1 MALWTK
7 IAKNELKTR
16 TSKFRN
22 NRTLFFVCLY
32 SILIFWAFVF
42 IPWLFDLFMPAIAGM
57 EVLAPFLIPVI
68 AMIIESMLMI
78 LFILIMMY
86 PLNNIYRKTEIGFKE
101 ILLSSP
107 VTAGDIFLGEFMG
120 KLPVLSSFVLAFA
133 PIVIGLL
140 NPIINLTLVN
150 TIVIY
155 VCIFGIVFFAN
166 LIGTIIMCW
175 IEHKISQSEKARD
188 LAKALLMLLS
198 VGMVIMIYAV
208 QFGFQFIMEHPESKN
223 YIMWYPALW
232 FSNIIL
238 YMFDPV
244 LLDTYILNIWTS
256 VALAALIPLLVL
268 YISYKKADAFYT
280 LEGGVEKS
288 NSIIE
293 KEGMFYKMNRRILG
307 KKWEGLVVTQ
317 FKVFLRKKEN
327 IMKLIYLIGLTCG
340 YGLVF
345 SFSVGQA
352 QQEFISGQFKVL
364 MVVFMGGM
372 MYGLMLGAY
381 IFIGS
386 KDLLWVYKRSPRGIT
401 SMVYSYIFSLL
412 ILNIMIAIGV
422 TIFFTFLFEFDIVN
436 IIVFF
441 IAYLSYGILV
451 LSQAIGI
458 QGFSP
463 SFEEKGKNMGM
474 NMFKL
479 MSIQMGV
486 FMGFIF
492 LMIWF
497 SETFP
502 NPIFG
507 DFTPLVLFLSI
518 HLPIS
523 ALLFT
528 LGIKHLSKIE

>member
-1 MALWTK
+1 
-7 IAKNELKTR
+7 
-16 TSKFRN
+16 
-22 NRTLFFVCLY
+22 
-32 SILIFWAFVF
+32 
-42 IPWLFDLFMPAIAGM
+42 
-57 EVLAPFLIPVI
+57 
-68 AMIIESMLMI
+68 
-78 LFILIMMY
+78 
-86 PLNNIYRKTEIGFKE
+86 
-101 ILLSSP
+101 
-107 VTAGDIFLGEFMG
+107 
-120 KLPVLSSFVLAFA
+120 
-133 PIVIGLL
+133 
-140 NPIINLTLVN
+140 
-150 TIVIY
+150 
-155 VCIFGIVFFAN
+155 
-166 LIGTIIMCW
+166 
-175 IEHKISQSEKARD
+175 
-188 LAKALLMLLS
+188 
-198 VGMVIMIYAV
+198 
-208 QFGFQFIMEHPESKN
+208 
-223 YIMWYPALW
+223 MWYPALW

-345 SFSVGQA
+345 SFSVGQT